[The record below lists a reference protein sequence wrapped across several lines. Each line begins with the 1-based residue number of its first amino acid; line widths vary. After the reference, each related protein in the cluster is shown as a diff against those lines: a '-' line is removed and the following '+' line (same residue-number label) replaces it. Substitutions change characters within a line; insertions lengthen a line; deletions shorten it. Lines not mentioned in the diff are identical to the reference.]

1 MTRRHKKVR
10 KTCHQ
15 AGMGLMMGA
24 MLFIIVAILFAEHDH
39 MFATR
44 MLQDG
49 MTVVIL
55 GAILDVAGDFI

>member
-24 MLFIIVAILFAEHDH
+24 MLFIIVAILFAEHDQ
-39 MFATR
+39 TR